1 MNSNAVAS
9 AARESKP
16 IAVIGYHG
24 ATDYLFPVHCSAWKA
39 KPANNKV
46 KLLSSGKKPLI
57 GSVNYVK
64 KIKETSWY
72 KAFLFFFKLR

>member
-24 ATDYLFPVHCSAWKA
+24 ATDYPFPVHCSALKA
-39 KPANNKV
+39 KPANNEV
-46 KLLSSGKKPLI
+46 KLLSSGQKPLK
-57 GSVNYVK
+57 GSVNYLK

-72 KAFLFFFKLR
+72 EAFFLSYAE